1 MLRLACLVGALALL
15 APFSRIAEA
24 HDSHGTYEVGAA
36 VLVTFAD
43 HDGTAAEGWAYT
55 VLDPDGEPWGRGM
68 CDALGRAVFAPDR
81 PGDWKVRGYAPDG
94 HGGEVVV
101 TVDEDLAADEPTAA
115 PGAARTSW
123 IIWFMGA
130 IAVIVAVRA
139 AKRRIQG

>member
-1 MLRLACLVGALALL
+1 MLRIALVLCILL
-15 APFSRIAEA
+15 APAALA

-36 VLVTFAD
+36 VIVTFAG
-43 HDGTAAEGWAYT
+43 HDGAAAEGWAYT

-81 PGDWKVRGYAPDG
+81 SGEWKVRVYAPDG

-101 TVDEDLAADEPTAA
+101 TVDEDLAAGEPTAA

-123 IIWFMGA
+123 ITWFVL
-130 IAVIVAVRA
+130 AVALVVAVRA
-139 AKRRIQG
+139 AVRRIQG